1 MAQQVIKDAGII
13 LATTFEGEEVV
24 APILYQS
31 QVLLA
36 AGGTTKAGRV
46 LACLVVRVELREGFM
61 AAVHMQAVG
70 WSPSP
75 CSASPAAFPAPPP
88 SAPVQTKPNCLYLF
102 VGSDDAGGG
111 LSKLVKKSFLVHAV
125 KKMGAAAAG
134 RKGQDLS
141 VHVNKVF
148 HPNTLAC
155 WQRGLCGKQRTKKLR
170 IT

>member
-36 AGGTTKAGRV
+36 AGGAAKAGRV

-111 LSKLVKKSFLVHAV
+111 VKQ
-125 KKMGAAAAG
+125 AG
-134 RKGQDLS
+134 EEILPCSRCQEDGSSCSRQEGPGS
-141 VHVNKVF
+141 E
-148 HPNTLAC
+148 C
-155 WQRGLCGKQRTKKLR
+155 SRE
-170 IT
+170 

>member
-36 AGGTTKAGRV
+36 AGGAAKAGRV

-111 LSKLVKKSFLVHAV
+111 VKQ
-125 KKMGAAAAG
+125 AG
-134 RKGQDLS
+134 EEILPCSCCQEDGSSCSRQEGPGS
-141 VHVNKVF
+141 E
-148 HPNTLAC
+148 C
-155 WQRGLCGKQRTKKLR
+155 SRE
-170 IT
+170 

>member
-36 AGGTTKAGRV
+36 AGGAAKAGRV

-111 LSKLVKKSFLVHAV
+111 VKQAGEEILPCSRCQEDGSSCSKQEGPGSECS
-125 KKMGAAAAG
+125 
-134 RKGQDLS
+134 RE
-141 VHVNKVF
+141 
-148 HPNTLAC
+148 
-155 WQRGLCGKQRTKKLR
+155 
-170 IT
+170 

>member
-1 MAQQVIKDAGII
+1 MAQQVIEDAGII
-13 LATTFEGEEVV
+13 LATTFQGEEVV

-36 AGGTTKAGRV
+36 AGGAAKAGRV

-111 LSKLVKKSFLVHAV
+111 VKQ
-125 KKMGAAAAG
+125 AG
-134 RKGQDLS
+134 EEILPCSRCQEDGSSCSRQEGPGS
-141 VHVNKVF
+141 E
-148 HPNTLAC
+148 C
-155 WQRGLCGKQRTKKLR
+155 SRE
-170 IT
+170 